1 LCWPT
6 CIIHPDQT
14 DALGKSHPRLLDDDS
29 CQIGHHPFGGPTLE
43 RITWVVKYRFRNV
56 QMRRCLFDCAYA
68 RSIGE
73 ACRLATGT
81 AERCEALLS
90 YQVKIRQKMRG
101 EIAT

>member
-1 LCWPT
+1 MT
-6 CIIHPDQT
+6 C
-14 DALGKSHPRLLDDDS
+14 
-29 CQIGHHPFGGPTLE
+29 
-43 RITWVVKYRFRNV
+43 VVKYRCRKV
-56 QMRRCLFDCAYA
+56 QGRRCLFDCAYA

-73 ACRLATGT
+73 ARRLATGP